1 MSGATPSRRPPFPR
15 PDRLPSGR
23 GRPPTASAIG
33 RRRILVGLAKRV
45 LPLVALALLSLV
57 ALWPEIVQQADRARL
72 IYRHAGLVPES
83 GVLTAPRYR
92 GEDDNRQAYTLTATA
107 ARQVGPERIDLV
119 RPIGDIGLS
128 SGTWLQVTSTAGTYM
143 QKAGQLDLSGEVI
156 LYRDD
161 GTMLITAAATLDLRE
176 GIAASGVPVRV
187 EGPFGTMD
195 AQGFTITERGRVA
208 QFAGPARLV
217 LNGVKP

>member
-1 MSGATPSRRPPFPR
+1 MSGATSRRPARPR
-15 PDRLPSGR
+15 SDRLTAGR
-23 GRPPTASAIG
+23 GPLPSASAIG

-92 GEDDNRQAYTLTATA
+92 GEDDSRQAYTLTATT
-107 ARQVGPERIDLV
+107 ARQVGPERIDFV
-119 RPIGDIGLS
+119 RPIGDILLG
-128 SGTWLQVTSTAGTYM
+128 GGGWLQVVAASGTYL
-143 QKAGQLDLSGEVI
+143 QKAGQLDLSGDVI

-161 GTMLITAAATLDLRE
+161 GTLLITDSATLDIRE
-176 GIAASGVPVRV
+176 GVAASGAPVRV
-187 EGPFGTMD
+187 EGPFGTLD

-208 QFAGPARLV
+208 QFAGPGRLV
-217 LNGVKP
+217 LNGGKP